1 MATIDEKIKALETK
15 LKQEKAKKQKMA
27 AIQRS
32 AETKALRAKDT
43 RKKILLGAFLMER
56 MEKNPDYAA
65 KAVAGLDSFLSR
77 DDDRALFGLAPL
89 PKTAPA
95 ATPQ

>member
-1 MATIDEKIKALETK
+1 MAKIDDTIEKIKKE
-15 LKQEKAKKQKMA
+15 LKQAQERKKKMQA
-27 AIQRS
+27 RTLSAELKSQRS
-32 AETKALRAKDT
+32 KDT

-65 KAVAGLDSFLSR
+65 KVMLGFGDYLKR

-89 PKTAPA
+89 PVADPVSA
-95 ATPQ
+95 